1 MYLRSLLLAS
11 GAATLLAC
19 GSTNKTAQTPLPV
32 PAPEADTVEP
42 EITVLDDG
50 MDFGFAEAD
59 TINYELPAYQAAQSQ
74 PFDLT
79 HTRLRVSFD
88 WPNERVIGQATLR
101 MKPMFKPMREVVVDA
116 KGFEFK
122 QVALGET
129 AKKPLEYTANDSTVI
144 VTLDREYKRGEQVE
158 LYFDY
163 VATPAASGTSG
174 AAITSD
180 KGLFFINPRGEE
192 ADKPMQIWTQGET
205 EHNSRWFPTFDQP
218 NERATQEFWI
228 TVEDKYKTLSNG
240 LLISSNKNADGTR
253 TDYWRMDQPHAPY
266 LHMLAVGE
274 FAKVD
279 DKWRNVPLSYYVEP
293 KYEPYAKQIFD
304 HTPEML
310 EFFSKTLGVD
320 YPWPKYSQIIVRDY
334 VSGAMENTTAVIFG
348 EFVQKTDRELADD
361 NNDLIVAHEMFHHW
375 FGDYVTTE
383 AWSNLTLNEG
393 FANYSEYLWFEHH
406 DGKAAAEEHRM
417 TELQGYLASGGR
429 GGFHP
434 LIWYGHN
441 SPIGE
446 DMFDA
451 HSYNKGGL
459 VLHML
464 RNYVG
469 DEAFFASL
477 QKYLQDNKF
486 SAVEVDELR
495 MAFEDT
501 IGEDLQWFFDQWFLG
516 NGHPEFEVS
525 YGYADGMATV
535 TVEQSQDAEEFRPVF
550 KLPTT
555 VGHYP
560 ANGGAPV
567 MHDVVVTKRRQTFSF
582 PAAEG
587 DLLIFDPAS
596 TILGNREEE
605 RTTED
610 LVKVF
615 ERSGETAQELT
626 AIREIRQAVEE
637 DGFTISDGL
646 VDRALKS
653 KSFRIQNN
661 AIALSD
667 MSDAR
672 VVANLRRI
680 AREAPVSSVRSS
692 ALARLAE
699 STDPSLE
706 ELYRE
711 VLSKDQ
717 SYGVMSSGLQGLF
730 KVNPIAG
737 AEEAA
742 KLEGSENV
750 DLLVGVASI
759 YAAQGDQGKLG
770 FFEEKL
776 SKVDNQQAG
785 EFAAAYIGLAIQGGV
800 GTTKDA
806 IDRLAT
812 QAMDQTTSL
821 YRRYSFTSAL
831 AELRSIAEAPGLLE
845 KLGGE
850 NLTGLLTEKINAIKK
865 AETNPQ
871 LIGAFS
877 GM

>member
-1 MYLRSLLLAS
+1 MRKYLLAIS
-11 GAATLLAC
+11 VTASALSC
-19 GSTNKTAQTPLPV
+19 GTSKQTAQAPLPA
-32 PAPEADTVEP
+32 PAPTTETVEAPTLEELIAELPP
-42 EITVLDDG
+42 E
-50 MDFGFAEAD
+50 D
-59 TINYELPAYQAAQSQ
+59 TTNYELPVYRAAQSQ

-79 HTRLRVSFD
+79 HTRLRVRFD
-88 WPNERVIGQATLR
+88 WEKEQVIGQATVR
-101 MKPMFKPMREVVVDA
+101 MQPTFHPQRTVAVDA

-129 AKKPLEYTANDSTVI
+129 TKRPLQYTANDSTVI
-144 VTLDREYKRGEQVE
+144 VSLDREYKRGEQVE

-163 VATPAASGTSG
+163 VATPSASGEAG

-192 ADKPMQIWTQGET
+192 GPDKPRQIWTQGET
-205 EHNSRWFPTFDQP
+205 EYNSRWMPTFDQP
-218 NERATQEFWI
+218 NERSTQEFWI
-228 TVEDKYKTLSNG
+228 TVDDKYETLSNG
-240 LLISSNKNADGTR
+240 LMISSNKNADGTR

-279 DKWRNVPLSYYVEP
+279 DRWRNVPLSYYVEP
-293 KYEPYAKQIFD
+293 EYEAYAKTIFD

-310 EFFSKTLGVD
+310 EFFSQTLGVD

-417 TELQGYLASGGR
+417 TELQGYLGSGRR

-434 LIWYGHN
+434 LIWYGHS

-464 RNYVG
+464 REQIG

-477 QKYLQDNKF
+477 KKYLQDNKF

-516 NGHPEFEVS
+516 NGHPEFAVS
-525 YGYADGMATV
+525 YGYADGTATV
-535 TVEQSQDAEEFRPVF
+535 TVEQRQDVEEFRPVF
-550 KLPTT
+550 RLPTQI
-555 VGHYP
+555 GHYP
-560 ANGGAPV
+560 AAGGAPV
-567 MHDVVVTKRRQTFSF
+567 MHDVEVTKRRQTFSF

-587 DLLIFDPAS
+587 DLFVFDPRS
-596 TILGNREEE
+596 TILGLREED
-605 RTTED
+605 RSPAD
-610 LVKVF
+610 RVKIF
-615 ERSGETAQELT
+615 ERVGETQQELI
-626 AIREIRQAVEE
+626 AIREIREAAEKSNFKVP
-637 DGFTISDGL
+637 SS
-646 VDRALKS
+646 VAAMALQS
-653 KSFRIQNN
+653 ESFRIQNN
-661 AIALSD
+661 GIALSD
-667 MSDAR
+667 ASNPAT
-672 VVANLRRI
+672 VKELRRI
-680 AREAPVSSVRSS
+680 AREAPTSSVRSS
-692 ALARLAE
+692 ALAKLGE
-699 STDPSLE
+699 SNDEALE

-730 KVNPIAG
+730 KVNPSAG
-737 AEEAA
+737 AAAAA
-742 KLEGSENV
+742 KLESSAND
-750 DLLVGVASI
+750 DLLVGVATI
-759 YAAQGDQGKLG
+759 YATQGDQSKLG

-776 SKVDNQQAG
+776 ATVDNQQAG
-785 EFAAAYIGLAIQGGV
+785 EFAGAYIGLAMQGGLAS
-800 GTTKDA
+800 TQKA
-806 IDRLAT
+806 IDRLGELAL
-812 QAMDQTTSL
+812 DQKTSL

-831 AELRSIAEAPGLLE
+831 AELRSLADNPALKEDLDGVDIAPMI
-845 KLGGE
+845 
-850 NLTGLLTEKINAIKK
+850 TEKIEAIKA

-871 LIGAFS
+871 LQAAFM